1 MKEMPSEQSTTW
13 QSSLTPPS
21 FPLGWRFQRWGR
33 GWIPPTHEELVIEPS
48 CFLQEFGNMSRFFP
62 YDSDS
67 TGLASI
73 RPCKACSR
81 WGVSIFCL
89 LLNGQRK
96 SVSHSL
102 PENQGGDPIIA
113 TKKTFLEHRN
123 TEADWG
129 IPDLESIIGM
139 IISACGATRN
149 TQIESITKKSRITPS
164 QICQCPTK
172 IVPKHFLPQT
182 NFYSHCKARSTFFL
196 QKKVLLKAVARNGL
210 TNSPANPTHKKG
222 EGKMISVLQDALHKP
237 EKRKNHWIGCLRIW
251 GW

>member
-1 MKEMPSEQSTTW
+1 MKNFGVI
-13 QSSLTPPS
+13 LVVKI
-21 FPLGWRFQRWGR
+21 G
-33 GWIPPTHEELVIEPS
+33 VIEPS

-102 PENQGGDPIIA
+102 PENQGGDPVIA
-113 TKKTFLEHRN
+113 IKKPSLNIETQSWLRNPRLGKYHRDDHLSVRSN
-123 TEADWG
+123 YKHTN
-129 IPDLESIIGM
+129 
-139 IISACGATRN
+139 RKYH
-149 TQIESITKKSRITPS
+149 KKSRITPS

-172 IVPKHFLPQT
+172 IVPKHFLTQT